1 MTASSW
7 MDNKVVTVMS
17 TTSQPAATGTVLRR
31 QRDGT
36 RVSVPCPEAI
46 ITYNQSMGG
55 VDRGD
60 QLRGYYNCKVKS
72 RKFYK
77 YIFYFLLDVSI
88 TNAFILYKNF
98 RSSPTFDTIKK
109 FRLQLARELI
119 GEYTS
124 RRRAGPGG
132 GVIRPLPLQH
142 FPLKINKDPCETE
155 RKRRRCAHC
164 SKRNKRTQT
173 SWFCRECGVFLCHTG
188 DTRTDCFLKWHKD
201 ATPTQLSSP

>member
-1 MTASSW
+1 M
-7 MDNKVVTVMS
+7 
-17 TTSQPAATGTVLRR
+17 VLRR

-36 RVSVPCPEAI
+36 RVSVPCSEAI
-46 ITYNQSMGG
+46 IKYNQSMGG
-55 VDRGD
+55 VDRGEE
-60 QLRGYYNCKVKS
+60 LRGYYNCKVKS

-98 RSSPTFDTIKK
+98 CSSTFNTIKK

-155 RKRRRCAHC
+155 RNRRRAHC
-164 SKRNKRTQT
+164 SKRNKWTQT
-173 SWFCRECGVFLCHTG
+173 SWFCRVWCVFMSH
-188 DTRTDCFLKWHKD
+188 R
-201 ATPTQLSSP
+201 

>member
-1 MTASSW
+1 
-7 MDNKVVTVMS
+7 MS
-17 TTSQPAATGTVLRR
+17 TTSQPETTGTVLRR

-36 RVSVPCPEAI
+36 RVSVPCLEAI
-46 ITYNQSMGG
+46 ISYNQNMGG

-98 RSSPTFDTIKK
+98 RSSPTFKTIKK
-109 FRLQLARELI
+109 FWLQLARELI
-119 GEYTS
+119 GGYTS
-124 RRRAGPGG
+124 RCRAGPGG

-142 FPLKINKDPCETE
+142 FPLKINKDQCEPE
-155 RKRRRCAHC
+155 RKRRRVRC
-164 SKRNKRTQT
+164 SQHKKRTQT

-188 DTRTDCFLKWHKD
+188 DAATDCFLKWHKD
-201 ATPTQLSSP
+201 RMAPTESAAD